1 MSPVNFLPYLL
12 SAASRDNILAL
23 TSCCNQACVFC
34 SHRQNPPGVQ
44 SCRLPPLPLERVLE
58 AAAFLSPGRR
68 VVIGESAT
76 RLEEGEPFTH
86 PKILEILR
94 ELRRLFPETLLAL
107 TTNGTLLSPIMLNE
121 LAALRPLELT
131 VSLNSSTP
139 ANRRLLLGDQE
150 PERALQAVSALADY
164 GLPFHGSVVAL
175 PHLTGMDELLDTI
188 SFLAG
193 HGALTTRLFL
203 PGYTHLAPT
212 ELRFPAG
219 LWEELLIVSK
229 ELTRELAMPVLPEPG
244 LPVGLTPE
252 IYGVMRGTAAESA
265 GLLPGD
271 VVSAVDGKTVRTRV
285 EAFNLARKVANPL
298 LTVRRA
304 GRDLSVLLRKERQQS
319 PGFVMHFDLDPLRL
333 EAAEA
338 KIRRARSRAPLLLTS
353 RFGEVSLRQAAGWF
367 DLPDTA
373 IQAAESR
380 FFGGSIK
387 AAGLLVVADL
397 LTAAQAAL
405 SKQQHDL
412 VLVPQEA
419 FDHRGRD
426 LTGVSL
432 ATLEE
437 KLSLPVRTA

>member
-1 MSPVNFLPYLL
+1 
-12 SAASRDNILAL
+12 
-23 TSCCNQACVFC
+23 
-34 SHRQNPPGVQ
+34 
-44 SCRLPPLPLERVLE
+44 LE

-175 PHLTGMDELLDTI
+175 PHLTGMDELLATI
-188 SFLAG
+188 RFLAG

-298 LTVRRA
+298 LSVRRA

-353 RFGEVSLRQAAGWF
+353 RFGEASLRQAAGWF
-367 DLPDTA
+367 GLPDTA
-373 IQAAESR
+373 IQAAESL

-437 KLSLPVRTA
+437 KLALPVRTA